1 MESLKALGPFFVT
14 GGAGFIGSVLVDRL
28 VEAGCEVTVYDNLT
42 RGINWVE
49 PHVRGG
55 RINFVQAD
63 LLDRD
68 HVREA
73 MAGTRFVWH
82 LGGNTDI
89 PAGLKNTELDIKHA
103 VVATHHVLEA
113 MRHHGIRPMVFTSSG
128 AVYGKATISPTP
140 ESYGPLMPLSLYGAG
155 KLACEGMISAYC
167 EMFGLRA
174 RIFRLGNAIGA
185 RMGHSCICDFVKKL
199 SKNSQEM
206 EILGDGSGAKNYFL
220 VDECIDGMM
229 FIITRA
235 FGQQD
240 PACDIVNVGTSSS
253 ASVMT
258 IVRILLEEM
267 GLRDVRFRYTGGAEG
282 WPGDQATVYLD
293 VRKVN
298 ALGWSA
304 QHTSEEAIRL
314 AVQQYLQLLAVAR

>member
-1 MESLKALGPFFVT
+1 MSEIKSLGPFFVT

-28 VEAGCEVTVYDNLT
+28 VDAGCEVTVYDNLC

-49 PHVRGG
+49 PHARSG
-55 RINFVQAD
+55 RITFVEAD

-68 HVREA
+68 RVAQA
-73 MAGTRFVWH
+73 MAGTKFVWH

-103 VVATHHVLEA
+103 VVATYHVLEA
-113 MRHHGIRPMVFTSSG
+113 MRRHGIGPIVFTSSG
-128 AVYGKATISPTP
+128 AVYGRATVSPSP
-140 ESYGPLMPLSLYGAG
+140 ETYGPLMPLSLYGAG

-167 EMFGLRA
+167 EMFHLRA
-174 RIFRLGNAIGA
+174 RIVRLGNAIGA

-199 SKNSQEM
+199 SKNPREM

-220 VDECIDGMM
+220 VDECVDGMLHLV
-229 FIITRA
+229 TRV
-235 FGQQD
+235 FSPQD
-240 PACDIVNVGTSSS
+240 PACDIINVGTSSS

-267 GLRDVRFRYTGGAEG
+267 GLKDVRFRYTGGAEG

-304 QHTSEEAIRL
+304 KLTSEDAIRV
-314 AVQQYLQLLAVAR
+314 AIQQYLNVLAGVH